1 MMLSLESALG
11 TVFKISGIFWAVVL
25 VVLFFGV
32 GMLSKRR

>member
-1 MMLSLESALG
+1 MMLSLESTLG
-11 TVFKISGIFWAVVL
+11 TVFKFYGAFWAIVL

>member
-1 MMLSLESALG
+1 MMLSLESSLA
-11 TVFKISGIFWAVVL
+11 TVFKIYGTFWALAL